1 MREHLFKAKRIDN
14 GEWEYGNLKSIHKG
28 GANYETAYYI
38 LNCYGETRNGL
49 ARDAVDP
56 ETVCEFTGLLDKNGK
71 KIFEHDLLR
80 CAIENCCTGK
90 VERFFECEVTYCKTM
105 NAMGWYGKDE
115 RADDEGCHRCYS
127 TR

>member
-14 GEWEYGNLKSIHKG
+14 GEWEYGKLKSIHKG

-56 ETVCEFTGLLDKNGK
+56 ETVCEYAGLLDKNGK
-71 KIFEHDLLR
+71 KIFEHDIVR
-80 CAIENCCTGK
+80 YEVSRGFYKKAEIVFKNCQFICIDLSNKMVTQPAYMK
-90 VERFFECEVTYCKTM
+90 YELEVIGNKF
-105 NAMGWYGKDE
+105 D
-115 RADDEGCHRCYS
+115 
-127 TR
+127 